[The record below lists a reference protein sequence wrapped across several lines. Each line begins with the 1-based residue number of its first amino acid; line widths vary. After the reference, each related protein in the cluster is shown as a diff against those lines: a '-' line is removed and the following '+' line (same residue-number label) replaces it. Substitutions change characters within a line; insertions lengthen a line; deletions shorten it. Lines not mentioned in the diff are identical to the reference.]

1 MSEAPQIEDVNQ
13 LRDERD
19 LYLQLLNLGR
29 QTELLQFL
37 QQALVL
43 VVGVT
48 RAQQCYLALFDDDDS
63 ADAPRWWSAHGFST
77 DEIQRLHAAIS
88 HGIIGEALAT
98 GQTVITASAQHDPR
112 FSGRQSVQPGR
123 IGAVLC
129 APVGGD
135 TPRGV
140 LYLQGRAA
148 PGPFSDEDRA
158 RAELFAYHLAPLVDR
173 LLTLQR
179 SREDVDPTRE

>member
-1 MSEAPQIEDVNQ
+1 MEWGSGACHPLTADPQPHRQCSLRWRRIVLILPPTAMSEAPQIEDVNQ

-63 ADAPRWWSAHGFST
+63 ADAPRWWSAH
-77 DEIQRLHAAIS
+77 
-88 HGIIGEALAT
+88 
-98 GQTVITASAQHDPR
+98 
-112 FSGRQSVQPGR
+112 
-123 IGAVLC
+123 
-129 APVGGD
+129 
-135 TPRGV
+135 
-140 LYLQGRAA
+140 
-148 PGPFSDEDRA
+148 
-158 RAELFAYHLAPLVDR
+158 
-173 LLTLQR
+173 
-179 SREDVDPTRE
+179 